1 MMTYYD
7 DIRKVQD
14 LHLPWEILTDINIL
28 IVGASGLIGRALVDT
43 LMQLPDKTFHL
54 YAGVRDLVYAQ
65 SCFMRYKD
73 DESFTLIQCDVT
85 ALIPFDIDFH
95 YIIHAASYA
104 GPAAFI
110 MIRSGL

>member
-1 MMTYYD
+1 M
-7 DIRKVQD
+7 
-14 LHLPWEILTDINIL
+14 
-28 IVGASGLIGRALVDT
+28 GAFRSAIGRALVDT

-104 GPAAFI
+104 GRPPFI
-110 MIRSGL
+110 MIRSGYESEYIGS

>member
-43 LMQLPDKTFHL
+43 LMQLPDKNVSSICRCTGFGLCAKLFH
-54 YAGVRDLVYAQ
+54 A
-65 SCFMRYKD
+65 
-73 DESFTLIQCDVT
+73 IQ
-85 ALIPFDIDFH
+85 
-95 YIIHAASYA
+95 
-104 GPAAFI
+104 G
-110 MIRSGL
+110 